1 MSIGAASGF
10 IGEDWVDTLE
20 LFSNGS
26 DEGSSSA
33 APLADRMRPREL
45 DEFLGQDHILG
56 PGKVLRKAIEKD
68 ELHSAIFW
76 GPPGS
81 GKTTLARLMAIKSKA
96 RFVSYSAVTS
106 GVKEIRQ
113 VIEGARKSLKVE
125 GRRTILFID
134 ELHRFN
140 KAQQDA
146 FLPHVENG
154 TIVLL
159 GATTENPSFEINSAL
174 LSRCRVYVLERLSA
188 EHILTIMRRALADA
202 ERGLGGFKASV
213 GERALDHI
221 ANFADGDARRA
232 LNALELAVET
242 TPPSASGERV
252 VTLEAAEEAL
262 QKRVLYDRDG
272 EEHYNLISAYIK
284 SIRGSDPDAALY
296 WLARMLAGGEDPLFI
311 ARRLVILA
319 SEDVGNA
326 DPHALVLAVAAK
338 DAVHFVG
345 PPESDLCLAQA
356 TTYLA
361 SAPKS
366 NASYEALL
374 RAKKAV
380 EDYGTEPVPLYLRNA
395 PTYLMKRLGYGMG
408 YQYPHDD
415 PDGVVK
421 EIYLPETLKKAR
433 FYFPKDVGVEK
444 DIRER
449 LDTWRRIAR
458 GKAKKKDT

>member
-1 MSIGAASGF
+1 MDS
-10 IGEDWVDTLE
+10 LE
-20 LFSNGS
+20 LFSRGPRKPGAS
-26 DEGSSSA
+26 T
-33 APLADRMRPREL
+33 APLADRMRPKEL
-45 DEFLGQDHILG
+45 DELLGQDHILG

-68 ELHSAIFW
+68 DLHSAIFW

-81 GKTTLARLMAIKSKA
+81 GKTTLARLMAAKSRA
-96 RFVSYSAVTS
+96 RFVGYSAVTS

-113 VIEGARKSLKVE
+113 VIEGARKALQVE

-146 FLPHVENG
+146 FLPHVESA

-174 LSRCRVYVLERLSA
+174 LSRCRVYVLERLSK
-188 EHILTIMRRALADA
+188 EHLLTIMDKALADS
-202 ERGLGGFKASV
+202 ERGLARMKPAV
-213 GERALDHI
+213 GKEALQHI

-242 TPPSASGERV
+242 TRPGPSGERH
-252 VTLEAAEEAL
+252 VTIESAEEAL
-262 QKRVLYDRDG
+262 QKRALLYDRDG

-284 SIRGSDPDAALY
+284 SIRASDPDAALY

-319 SEDVGNA
+319 SEDIGNA
-326 DPHALVLAVAAK
+326 DPHSLPLAVAAK

-345 PPESDLCLAQA
+345 PPESDICLAQA

-366 NASYEALL
+366 NASYGALL

-380 EDYGTEPVPLYLRNA
+380 EDSGTEPVPLHLRNA
-395 PTYLMKRLGYGMG
+395 PTFLMKKLGYGKD

-415 PDGVVK
+415 PDAIVDAEYFPEGLK
-421 EIYLPETLKKAR
+421 ESRY
-433 FYFPKDVGVEK
+433 YFPKETGEEK
-444 DIRER
+444 DIKER
-449 LDTWRRIAR
+449 LERWRRIR
-458 GKAKKKDT
+458 EEKGTVKDQE